1 MRMYFGKLIRAVI
14 AMPWGE
20 GRVAF
25 KKCAAK
31 GRKKKKT
38 KKPWPPKWLNLPAG
52 TMQLYFNFPSLR
64 AGSRGCTTNQNQKK
78 KSYKNPKGAKKNT
91 KEHLKKKK
99 RKKNNE
105 RKNVN
110 KLIYSRY
117 PISRTAWGSFLL
129 LSFIKDDWNAF
140 RSDTIWK

>member
-1 MRMYFGKLIRAVI
+1 MTKSASGHNATIFQLSEPTSRLDK
-14 AMPWGE
+14 P
-20 GRVAF
+20 
-25 KKCAAK
+25 KT
-31 GRKKKKT
+31 RKKS
-38 KKPWPPKWLNLPAG
+38 N
-52 TMQLYFNFPSLR
+52 
-64 AGSRGCTTNQNQKK
+64 
-78 KSYKNPKGAKKNT
+78 KNPKGAKKNT

-140 RSDTIWK
+140 RSDTI